1 MMSRLEVSRRR
12 FLWTASPWLGL
23 ALFPNIA
30 EAIPTQNSE
39 LSDGQL
45 KELQANLLAMINEER
60 SVAQVPVLAM
70 DDLASRVAAGHALD
84 MAKGKFASHW
94 GSDGR
99 KPYQRYSLAGGTHA
113 TEENVSSANNTWSL
127 KPADIAQDVAYLHV
141 RLYSE
146 TPPNDGHRRT
156 ILAPQHTH
164 VGFGIAIAE
173 LRLRVVEL
181 FVAKHVDIDHITQ
194 RAKPGATIEVAGR
207 LLNPGYMLA
216 QIEVFYELPPRPPQ
230 LAWLQAPRPYSLPDE
245 SITLRPRLRPPRMYA
260 DGSRG
265 IIESDGSYFRT
276 LVTLFKDSPG
286 IYTIA
291 CWLQRSNT
299 EKPFIATLICIQAE

>member
-1 MMSRLEVSRRR
+1 LRS
-12 FLWTASPWLGL
+12 ASPWLGL
-23 ALFPNIA
+23 AIVPNIA
-30 EAIPTQNSE
+30 EAISTQNSA
-39 LSDGQL
+39 LSEGQL
-45 KELQANLLAMINEER
+45 KELQASLLTMINEER
-60 SVAQVPVLAM
+60 SLAQVPVLAM

-113 TEENVSSANNTWSL
+113 TEENVSAANNTWSL

-146 TPPNDGHRRT
+146 TPPHDGHRRT
-156 ILAPQHTH
+156 ILAPQQTH
-164 VGFGIAIAE
+164 VGLGIAIAE

-181 FVAKHVDIDHITQ
+181 FVAKHVEVEHIDQ
-194 RAKPGATIEVAGR
+194 RAKPGATIKLAGR
-207 LLNPGYMLA
+207 LLNPAYTLA
-216 QIEVFYELPPRPPQ
+216 SIEVFYEVPPKPPE
-230 LAWLQAPRPYSLPDE
+230 LGWLQTARPYSLPDE
-245 SITLRPRLRPPRMYA
+245 SVTLRPRLPTSMMYR

-265 IIESDGSYFRT
+265 IIDSDGTYFQT
-276 LVTLFKDSPG
+276 PITLFKATPG

-291 CWLQRSNT
+291 CWLRRINT